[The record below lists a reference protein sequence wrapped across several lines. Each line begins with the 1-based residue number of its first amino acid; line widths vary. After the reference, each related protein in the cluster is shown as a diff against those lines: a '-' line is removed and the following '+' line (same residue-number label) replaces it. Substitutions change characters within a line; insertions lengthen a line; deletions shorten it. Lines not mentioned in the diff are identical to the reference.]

1 MVTRE
6 EVAEL
11 WPELEWIE
19 DADLRE
25 KTTATWLLA
34 FERSP
39 LTPADLN
46 EMPFTLHVPNCEV
59 SFMAHK
65 RLVVHVALE
74 CAKKIGDF
82 MNTAMPIDRDV
93 LIAGAILADVGKL
106 LEYEKVDG
114 HSRQS
119 RRGQYLR
126 HPFTGVGLAQE
137 CGVPDAVCHIIAT
150 HAGEGNLVKRT
161 AEAYV
166 VHHADFM
173 TYEPLVKGLTF
184 SD

>member
-1 MVTRE
+1 MATRE
-6 EVAEL
+6 EVLEI
-11 WPELEWIE
+11 WPEMVWIK
-19 DADLRE
+19 DQDLRQQVLE
-25 KTTATWLLA
+25 TWMLA

-39 LTPADLN
+39 LSPKDLT
-46 EMPFTLHVPNCEV
+46 EIPFTLHVEGCKV
-59 SFMAHK
+59 TFMEHK
-65 RLVVHVALE
+65 RLVVHLAEVSFE
-74 CAKKIGDF
+74 KIEEFMGD
-82 MNTAMPIDRDV
+82 AMPMDKDE

-106 LEYEKVDG
+106 LEYDKIDG
-114 HSRQS
+114 QCVQS

-161 AEAYV
+161 AEAFV
-166 VHHADFM
+166 VHHTDFM

-184 SD
+184 